1 MRRLSGALF
10 RLVLIYVLLGLVLA
24 VPFSNL
30 LFHPPAKRR
39 AIDSLTQSGA
49 EKIPAFWMD
58 KFRLKVDVLAITS
71 TAGPKP
77 IKLSAWWVYRDSS
90 RGKPTIAFL
99 AGNAG
104 LNPAAFEDEV
114 GLMTGLGFNCLLM
127 DWRGYGASAGE
138 LLTYGW
144 YDRGDFA
151 AVVDTLAGRYGID
164 TAQIGIWGYSMG
176 ASNVVAIAAGRPEI
190 KALLLYA
197 PWSDPMPMAVH
208 YVWRSYSVPKFLLYF
223 PVWTAIQIGT
233 WRNEGSVLDPA
244 EEAKKVRCPTMVVHG
259 DNDDIVPPQLTRRL
273 FHSLAGPKKLVIIP
287 GAQHND
293 LFDVIGQERYLK
305 QLESFFVKHLKPEE
319 IIQEKLIEVIPEHK

>member
-1 MRRLSGALF
+1 TWGRRFAGILL
-10 RLVLIYVLLGLVLA
+10 RLLLIYLLLSLVLA

-39 AIDSLTQSGA
+39 MTDSLKQPGA
-49 EKIPAFWMD
+49 EKIPSLWSD
-58 KFRLKVDVLAITS
+58 RYRLKVDVLSITS

-77 IKLSAWWVYRDSS
+77 IQLSAWWVYRDST
-90 RGKPTIAFL
+90 RAKPTVAFL

-104 LNPAAFEDEV
+104 LNPAAFEDEIR
-114 GLMTGLGFNCLLM
+114 LCCDMGFNCLLM
-127 DWRGYGASAGE
+127 DWRGYGVSAGE

-151 AVVDTLAGRYGID
+151 AVVDTLANRFGID

-176 ASNVVAIAAGRPEI
+176 ASNVVAIAAVRPEI

-197 PWSDPMPMAVH
+197 PWSDPLPMAVH

-233 WRNEGSVLDPA
+233 WRNGGGVLDPA

-259 DNDDIVPPQLTRRL
+259 DIDDIVPPELTRRL
-273 FHSLAGPKKLVIIP
+273 FNSLAGSKELVVIP

-293 LFDVIGQERYLK
+293 LFEVIGRDRYLE
-305 QLESFFVKHLKPEE
+305 QMRRFLLAVF
-319 IIQEKLIEVIPEHK
+319 QN